1 MNKRK
6 IGSDYE
12 QMAADY
18 LAKRGYTILEQNHRN
33 KCGEIDIIASS
44 AENDLIFCEVKYR
57 ATYSCGDPLEAV
69 DYRKQCR
76 ISRTALCYYARHH
89 YPLDTSCRFD
99 VIAIDG
105 DGNIRHIEN
114 AFEYRG

>member
-1 MNKRK
+1 M
-6 IGSDYE
+6 
-12 QMAADY
+12 
-18 LAKRGYTILEQNHRN
+18 IL
-33 KCGEIDIIASS
+33 IASS
-44 AENDLIFCEVKYR
+44 AEKILFSVMEKYR

-69 DYRKQCR
+69 DYRKQAV
-76 ISRTALCYYARHH
+76 SAGQALCYYARHH